1 MLLSAARKELERSK
15 EELERTKQE
24 RDAYESRNCALE
36 EMHEIACRD
45 VLMRADWIKELNST
59 VRKMQREMDE
69 MKKQLPENEEAQ
81 SAESEVE
88 NLKVGMHAFN

>member
-1 MLLSAARKELERSK
+1 VLLSAARKELERTK
-15 EELERTKQE
+15 EE

-36 EMHEIACRD
+36 VMHEDACRD
-45 VLMRADWIKELNST
+45 VLMRANWIKELNST

-69 MKKQLPENEEAQ
+69 MKKQTPENEDGEAQ

-88 NLKVGMHAFN
+88 NLKV

>member
-1 MLLSAARKELERSK
+1 MLLSAARKELERTK
-15 EELERTKQE
+15 EELERTKEE

-36 EMHEIACRD
+36 VMHEDACRD

-69 MKKQLPENEEAQ
+69 MKKQRPENEEAQ

-88 NLKVGMHAFN
+88 NLKVGMHEFN